1 TRQQGKWAGYS
12 YIWNDEQTEA
22 TLVAAA
28 GMDKTF
34 MIADAPAP
42 GGRREQKWHY
52 PSRAECMVCHSRA
65 ANFVL
70 GPSLLQM
77 NKDHDYGGVIDNQV
91 GALEHMGVVRVNQL
105 EHFQE
110 AKKNVQALRQTV
122 RSLVGAMPESLLEKA
137 IGKLPRVQQVAKD
150 VAAAEKQLAD
160 KATYTTRL

>member
-1 TRQQGKWAGYS
+1 KWAGYS
-12 YIWNDEQTEA
+12 YIWNEEQTDA
-22 TLVAAA
+22 TLVASV

-34 MIADAPAP
+34 TIADATAP

-77 NKDHDYGGVIDNQV
+77 NKDHDYGGAIDNQLR
-91 GALEHMGVVRVNQL
+91 ALEHIGVFRINQL

-110 AKKNVQALRQTV
+110 AKKNVQALRKTA
-122 RSLVGAMPESLLEKA
+122 RSLLGAIPESLVEKTFA
-137 IGKLPRVQQVAKD
+137 RMPLVQQAGKD
-150 VAAAEKQLAD
+150 AAAAEKQLAD
-160 KATYTTRL
+160 KT